1 MKSQLLL
8 AILQC
13 LQIILIPSALF
24 FLFKTIRNY
33 NGLNEGQNSDRSRAK
48 LKILNGGFDFKVTVV
63 TIVIAIIANLLERV
77 IKNWPLF

>member
-13 LQIILIPSALF
+13 LQIVLVPFALF

-33 NGLNEGQNSDRSRAK
+33 NGLNEEEKSERSRAQ
-48 LKILNGGFDFKVTVV
+48 LKILNGGFDFKVAVM